1 MPQDAFTL
9 RSVANSLDQ
18 TLSGAKVNKINQPVL
33 DEIVI
38 HLYNK
43 GEVFKL
49 LISANAIG
57 ARISLTKEE
66 KPNPLTAHG
75 FCMLLRKYLISAQV
89 LSVSL
94 VDFERI
100 VRVKFTALND
110 FLESREI
117 SLYAEIMGK
126 YSNIVLTEGDKIL
139 GSMKAFNL
147 DISSLR
153 PLTAGMSY
161 KLPPKQDKFYY
172 NEVGLIEKLKD
183 VLDEKKSL
191 ISDEFSEFIFNNV
204 IGFSKPTAIEVAYNF
219 IEKHG
224 EISAQ
229 NYQELPN
236 FLESF
241 WLDDKGQA
249 CIKISTEGKPLDF
262 YPFDYKTATGSTD
275 FYADILTAQE
285 TFYDKKEN
293 ARVLLD
299 SKRKLLSIIKKQEDK
314 LKKREEIIAKKE
326 RDCRDMEKDKINGE
340 LIISNLYRILEGDK
354 FAVVE
359 NFYDDMKVV
368 KIPLDVNLSPSKNA
382 ETYFKRYNKKKR
394 TLSALIPQKEEL
406 QKEKEYVL
414 SLKAQCEIADSLLD
428 YAIIEEELK
437 KNGFIKGVKEKN
449 KKQQKTKFTTYDF
462 NGYKIKVGKNN
473 LQNDELTFS
482 SAPQSAWLHVK
493 DYHSSHVVIEYD
505 GRPFSDEV
513 ILVACEICAYYSE
526 VRGGEK
532 VSVDYTLKKH
542 VKKPSRSNP
551 GFVNYSGHKTLVVK
565 PVKHEELL
573 KKQ

>member
-9 RSVANSLDQ
+9 RRVADALNDKL
-18 TLSGAKVNKINQPVL
+18 LGAKVNKINQPVL

-75 FCMLLRKYLISAQV
+75 FCMLLRKYLTSAQV

-94 VDFERI
+94 VGFERI
-100 VRVKFTALND
+100 VRVKFSALND

-172 NEVGLIEKLKD
+172 NEPEFLDKIKQVLTEKTVLKGND
-183 VLDEKKSL
+183 F
-191 ISDEFSEFIFNNV
+191 SDFIFNNV
-204 IGFSKPTAIEVAYNF
+204 IGFSKPTASEIAYSFAKEHGDISIENCQLLPDF
-219 IEKHG
+219 IEYFWSEKNG
-224 EISAQ
+224 KPCVKIS
-229 NYQELPN
+229 
-236 FLESF
+236 
-241 WLDDKGQA
+241 DDK
-249 CIKISTEGKPLDF
+249 KPLDF
-262 YPFDYKTATGSTD
+262 YPFEYETVKNSAN
-275 FYADILTAQE
+275 FYNDILTAQE
-285 TFYDKKEN
+285 VFYDKKEN

-299 SKRKLLSIIKKQEDK
+299 GKRKLLSIIKKQEDK
-314 LKKREEIIAKKE
+314 LKKRAEIIAKKE
-326 RDCRDMEKDKINGE
+326 RDAHDIEKDKINGE
-340 LIISNLYRILEGDK
+340 LIISNLYRISEGDK

-359 NFYDDMKVV
+359 NFYDDMKEI
-368 KIPLDVNLSPSKNA
+368 KIQLDVNLSPSKNA
-382 ETYFKRYNKKKR
+382 EAYFKRYNKKKR

-406 QKEKEYVL
+406 KKESDYIL

-428 YAIIEEELK
+428 YLLIEDELK

-482 SAPQSAWLHVK
+482 SAPQSTWLHVK
-493 DYHSSHVVIEYD
+493 DYHSSHVIIEYD

-513 ILVACEICAYYSE
+513 ILIACEICAYYSE
-526 VRGGEK
+526 ARGGEK

-565 PVKHEELL
+565 PFKHEELL